1 VPSRREPFRWQE
13 SFIGD
18 PSLKGCCKV
27 FLLTLLL
34 ALPKPGFGQRQSEA
48 ADYASLITAAQEATA
63 RNDYVAAVQAYRQAV
78 RIHPE
83 TPELWANLGLMEHEA
98 GRYSDAIQSFQ
109 HAYHLKPSLYV
120 PNLFLGID
128 YLQTS
133 KAEEAIPFL
142 LRAERMNS
150 TDPQAPL
157 NLGHAY
163 AAHGNFSAAAR
174 EFTRVTSLDP
184 KRSGAWFDRGMA
196 YLDQV
201 EVSARKMSTEGKDSS
216 YAKALYA
223 ESMVRQ
229 ARYHEATDSYQS
241 AIALKPQPPCLR
253 AELGFLSLKQQ
264 DRAAAVTEFE
274 KAKETDPSCPL
285 SALGEARLQVESGDN
300 SDALSKLQKIWRSD
314 PEYLRSSAPEFT
326 DGLSKDQSAA
336 FRAFMAEQRAA
347 GQIEPEFEQ
356 TMTAV
361 LEGFAVALPT
371 APQTTSPRATLPR
384 EALQQSAEQ
393 SYAAGRFQQC
403 AQKLQGKLAVR
414 SESEL
419 LLLATCS
426 YFSGDY
432 AITSD
437 ASSALALR
445 SPHSLAALYWSIKA
459 NERLALQS
467 LDQFARMEPNSSR
480 THILLGDMYRQRQRF
495 SNAQAEYEQALLL
508 APGDHAALL
517 GLAYAYFG
525 NGNPDAALATAKQ
538 ALLQNPDDPELNL
551 LIAETFFAR
560 HDFSEAESFLRK
572 SLTAK
577 PQMLP
582 HVHALLGRVY
592 AETGRTQ
599 EAIEQL
605 KMGASGDQDGT
616 TYYQLAR
623 LYRKI
628 GDEQNAAAAMQQMRL
643 IQQQRRSTAALAIE
657 DSAPPKEEMPQQ

>member
-1 VPSRREPFRWQE
+1 M
-13 SFIGD
+13 
-18 PSLKGCCKV
+18 KGCLKA
-27 FLLTLLL
+27 FFLTLLL
-34 ALPKPGFGQRQSEA
+34 ALLKPGFGQQSEA
-48 ADYASLITAAQEATA
+48 ANYPSLIAAAQEATA
-63 RNDYVAAVQAYRQAV
+63 RNDYVAAADAYRKAV

-109 HAYHLKPSLYV
+109 HAYRLKPSLYV
-120 PNLFLGID
+120 PNLFLGMD
-128 YLQTS
+128 YLQTG
-133 KAEEAIPFL
+133 KAEAAIPFL
-142 LRAERMNS
+142 SRAERMNS

-163 AAHGNFSAAAR
+163 AAQENFPAAAR
-174 EFTRVTSLDP
+174 EFTRVTRLDP
-184 KRSGAWFDRGMA
+184 KRSSAWFDRGMA

-201 EVSARKMSTEGKDSS
+201 EVSARRMSTEGKDSS

-264 DRAAAVTEFE
+264 DRAAAATEFE
-274 KAKETDPSCPL
+274 RANESDSNCPL
-285 SALGEARLQVESGDN
+285 TALGEARLQVESGDN
-300 SDALSKLQKIWRSD
+300 SAALSKLQKIWRSD
-314 PEYLRSSAPEFT
+314 PGYLRSSAPEFA

-336 FRAFMAEQRAA
+336 FRAFIADERAE
-347 GQIEPEFEQ
+347 GKVDPEFEQ
-356 TMTAV
+356 TMSAV
-361 LEGFAVALPT
+361 LDGLAVALAT
-371 APQTTSPRATLPR
+371 APQTTSPGATLPR
-384 EALQQSAEQ
+384 EAAKQPAQQ
-393 SYAAGRFQQC
+393 SYAAGRLQRC
-403 AQKLQGKLAVR
+403 AQELQRNLAGR

-426 YFSGDY
+426 YFNGDY

-437 ASSALALR
+437 ASSALAHR

-467 LDQFARMEPNSSR
+467 LDQFARMEPDSSR

-495 SNAQAEYEQALLL
+495 SNAQGEYEQALVLT
-508 APGDHAALL
+508 PGDRAALL
-517 GLAYAYFG
+517 GLSYANFG
-525 NGNPDAALATAKQ
+525 NGNLDAALATAKQ

-551 LIAETFFAR
+551 LIAEILFAR
-560 HDFSEAESFLRK
+560 HDFSAAESFLQK

-592 AETGRTQ
+592 AETGRTE

-605 KMGASGDQDGT
+605 KMGVSDDQDGT

-628 GDEQNAAAAMQQMRL
+628 GDEKNAAAAMQQMRL
-643 IQQQRRSTAALAIE
+643 IQQHRRSTAALALE
-657 DSAPPKEEMPQQ
+657 DSARPEEESPQ

>member
-1 VPSRREPFRWQE
+1 MPSRLELSKWQE
-13 SFIGD
+13 NFIGD
-18 PSLKGCCKV
+18 RCLKDCLKV

-34 ALPKPGFGQRQSEA
+34 ALPKPGFGQQQSEA
-48 ADYASLITAAQEATA
+48 ANYASLITAAQEAMA
-63 RNDYVAAVQAYRQAV
+63 RNDYVAAADAYRRAV
-78 RIHPE
+78 GIHPE
-83 TPELWANLGLMEHEA
+83 TPELWANLGLMEHQA

-109 HAYHLKPSLYV
+109 HAYRLKPSLYV

-128 YLQTS
+128 YLQTG

-142 LRAERMNS
+142 SRAERMNS

-163 AAHGNFSAAAR
+163 VAQGNFSAAVR
-174 EFTRVTSLDP
+174 EFTRVTRLDS

-201 EVSARKMSTEGKDSS
+201 EASARKMSSEGKDSS

-229 ARYHEATDSYQS
+229 ARYHEAAESYQS
-241 AIALKPQPPCLR
+241 AIAIRPQPPCLH

-264 DRAAAVTEFE
+264 DTAAAAAEF
-274 KAKETDPSCPL
+274 KRANETDPSCPL
-285 SALGEARLQVESGDN
+285 TALGEARLQVESGDN
-300 SDALSKLQKIWRSD
+300 SGALSKLQKIWRSD
-314 PEYLRSSAPEFT
+314 PGYLRSSAPEFT
-326 DGLSKDQSAA
+326 DALSKDQSAA
-336 FRAFMAEQRAA
+336 FRASMAQERAE
-347 GQIEPEFEQ
+347 GKLEPEFEQ

-361 LEGFAVALPT
+361 LEAPGVAVAT
-371 APQTTSPRATLPR
+371 APQAASSRATRTR
-384 EALQQSAEQ
+384 EAAEQ
-393 SYAAGRFQQC
+393 SYAAGQFRQC
-403 AQKLQGKLAVR
+403 AQELQGNLAVK

-426 YFSGDY
+426 YFTGDY
-432 AITSD
+432 EAVSD
-437 ASSALALR
+437 ASSALAVH

-459 NERLALQS
+459 NEHLALQS
-467 LDQFARMEPNSSR
+467 LDQFEQMEPNSSR

-495 SNAQAEYEQALLL
+495 SNAQAEYEQALAL
-508 APGDHAALL
+508 APDDHAALL
-517 GLAYAYFG
+517 GLSYAYFG
-525 NGNPDAALATAKQ
+525 NGNLDAALATAKQ
-538 ALLQNPDDPELNL
+538 GLLQNPEDPELNL
-551 LIAETFFAR
+551 LVAETFFAR
-560 HDFSEAESFLRK
+560 HDFPAAEPFLQK

-605 KMGASGDQDGT
+605 KMGVSSDQDGT

-623 LYRKI
+623 LYQKI
-628 GDEQNAAAAMQQMRL
+628 GDEKNAAAAMQQMRL
-643 IQQQRRSTAALAIE
+643 IQQHRRSTAALALE
-657 DSAPPKEEMPQQ
+657 DSARPEEESPQQ

>member
-1 VPSRREPFRWQE
+1 
-13 SFIGD
+13 
-18 PSLKGCCKV
+18 
-27 FLLTLLL
+27 LLTLLL
-34 ALPKPGFGQRQSEA
+34 ALPKPGFGQQQSEPA
-48 ADYASLITAAQEATA
+48 NYASVITAAQEAMA
-63 RNDYVAAVQAYRQAV
+63 RNDYVAAADAYRRAL

-83 TPELWANLGLMEHEA
+83 IPELWANLGLMEHEA

-109 HAYHLKPSLYV
+109 HAYRLKPSLYV

-128 YLQTS
+128 YLQTG

-142 LRAERMNS
+142 SRAERMNS

-163 AAHGNFSAAAR
+163 VAQGNLSAAVR
-174 EFTRVTSLDP
+174 EFTRVTRLDP
-184 KRSGAWFDRGMA
+184 KRSSAWFDRGMA

-201 EVSARKMSTEGKDSS
+201 EASARRMSTEGKDSS

-229 ARYHEATDSYQS
+229 ARYHEAAESYQS
-241 AIALKPQPPCLR
+241 AIGIKPQPPCLH
-253 AELGFLSLKQQ
+253 AELGSLFLRQQ
-264 DRAAAVTEFE
+264 DTSAAAAEFQR
-274 KAKETDPSCPL
+274 ANETDPSCPL
-285 SALGEARLQVESGDN
+285 TALGEARLQVESGDN
-300 SDALSKLQKIWRSD
+300 SAAISALQKIWRSD
-314 PEYLRSSAPEFT
+314 PGYLRSSAPEFT
-326 DGLSKDQSAA
+326 DGLSKDRSAA
-336 FRAFMAEQRAA
+336 FRAFVAEERA
-347 GQIEPEFEQ
+347 GGKVEPEFEQ

-361 LEGFAVALPT
+361 LEGPGVALAT
-371 APQTTSPRATLPR
+371 APQAALPRATRTR
-384 EALQQSAEQ
+384 EAAEQ
-393 SYAAGRFQQC
+393 SYAAGQFRQC
-403 AQKLQGKLAVR
+403 AQELQGNLAVK

-426 YFSGDY
+426 YFTGDY
-432 AITSD
+432 EAASD
-437 ASSALALR
+437 ASSALSVR

-467 LDQFARMEPNSSR
+467 LDEFERMEPNSSR

-495 SNAQAEYEQALLL
+495 SNAQAEYEQALAL
-508 APGDHAALL
+508 APEDHAALL
-517 GLAYAYFG
+517 GLSYAYFG
-525 NGNPDAALATAKQ
+525 NGNLDAALATAKQ

-551 LIAETFFAR
+551 LVAETFFAR
-560 HDFSEAESFLRK
+560 HDFPGAEPFLQK

-592 AETGRTQ
+592 AETGRTE

-605 KMGASGDQDGT
+605 KMGVSSDQDGT

-628 GDEQNAAAAMQQMRL
+628 GDEKNAAAAMQQMRL
-643 IQQQRRSTAALAIE
+643 IQQRRRSTAALALE
-657 DSAPPKEEMPQQ
+657 DSARPEEESPQQ